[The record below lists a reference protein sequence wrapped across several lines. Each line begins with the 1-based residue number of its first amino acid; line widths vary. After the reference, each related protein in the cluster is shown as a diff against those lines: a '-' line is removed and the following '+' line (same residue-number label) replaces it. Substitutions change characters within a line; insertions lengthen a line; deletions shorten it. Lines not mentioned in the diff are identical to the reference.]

1 MKFRHKYIIVGAGSA
16 GCVLANKLS
25 ENPLN
30 SVLLIEAGP
39 MDNYPSIKMPLGAS
53 SLFKNKKY
61 GWCYET
67 EPEPNLN
74 HRAINWPRG
83 KTIGGSS
90 SINGMVYIRGQEEDY
105 QKWESEG
112 NRGWGYQELMKDFIS
127 LENNQNHADQHHGN
141 FGPLWVETYQ
151 GSLEASKVFMNACHE
166 YGLKN
171 NLDFNG
177 QEQEGYGRYQVHI
190 KDGQRFSAADGFL
203 KPILHRPNLE
213 LMTNTTAIKIITSNK
228 KAIGVKIK
236 HKGRVEVITCES
248 EIILSGGAINSPQLL
263 MLSGIGPREHLEKY
277 NIPLVQ
283 NIAGVGQNMQDH
295 LTVNISYKFEKLK
308 TFKELM
314 TPIKMLK
321 NLLQY
326 FAKHS
331 GLLTYP
337 ASDIGVFFKTN
348 NEVETP
354 NAQIHFAP
362 GAGQY
367 NKNGAMTPVSGMTA
381 SVCNLRP
388 ESRGHIELRSADPED
403 APKIFA
409 NYLATKHDMN
419 TMIEGVKKVREI
431 FKMQAIKTFDAVEL
445 APGEACTKDEDIQQF
460 IRNESLSVYHPVG
473 TCKMGSGDDCV
484 VDDQLKVK
492 GINGLRIADASI
504 FPRII
509 SGNTNATCNIIG
521 AKCADFIL
529 KEK

>member
-1 MKFRHKYIIVGAGSA
+1 
-16 GCVLANKLS
+16 
-25 ENPLN
+25 
-30 SVLLIEAGP
+30 
-39 MDNYPSIKMPLGAS
+39 
-53 SLFKNKKY
+53 
-61 GWCYET
+61 
-67 EPEPNLN
+67 
-74 HRAINWPRG
+74 
-83 KTIGGSS
+83 
-90 SINGMVYIRGQEEDY
+90 
-105 QKWESEG
+105 
-112 NRGWGYQELMKDFIS
+112 
-127 LENNQNHADQHHGN
+127 
-141 FGPLWVETYQ
+141 
-151 GSLEASKVFMNACHE
+151 
-166 YGLKN
+166 
-171 NLDFNG
+171 
-177 QEQEGYGRYQVHI
+177 
-190 KDGQRFSAADGFL
+190 
-203 KPILHRPNLE
+203 
-213 LMTNTTAIKIITSNK
+213 
-228 KAIGVKIK
+228 
-236 HKGRVEVITCES
+236 
-248 EIILSGGAINSPQLL
+248 

-348 NEVETP
+348 NAVETP

>member
-67 EPEPNLN
+67 ELEPNLN

-151 GSLEASKVFMNACHE
+151 GSLDASKVFMNACHE

-283 NIAGVGQNMQDH
+283 NISGVGQNMQDH
-295 LTVNISYKFEKLK
+295 LTVNISYKFKKLK

-314 TPIKMLK
+314 TPIRMLK

-326 FAKHS
+326 FAKNS

-409 NYLATKHDMN
+409 NYLATKNDMN

-431 FKMQAIKTFDAVEL
+431 FTMQAIKTFDAVEL

-473 TCKMGSGDDCV
+473 TCKMGSGDECV
-484 VDDQLKVK
+484 VDDQLRVK